1 MKAVIFHK
9 YEDLDSLELMEL
21 EIPTPRDNEVLIKV
35 HASSINSWDGDIL
48 KGIPLANRFQFGLFK
63 PKKKVLGFDV
73 AGHVEKVGRKVKQLK
88 AGDEVFGDIS
98 TSGMG
103 AMAEYVCA
111 PEKVLAIKPAGMTF
125 EEAAALP
132 HTGVLA
138 LQGLRDKG
146 NIHKGQKVLINGAG
160 GGSGTF
166 GVQIAKLFGAEV
178 TCVDRERKF
187 DMLRSLG
194 TDHVFDYT
202 KEDFTRKGQVYDLIL
217 DVVTYRSIFDY
228 KRILSPGGI
237 YVMLGGGDYAKVT
250 QMFFLG
256 PLITLTQRLFRGK
269 AGKKMGILM
278 HKPNKTDL
286 NTLIKLF
293 EAGKVVPVIDRTY
306 PLSELAEA
314 FRFYGKDLSLGKVVI
329 TI

>member
-1 MKAVIFHK
+1 MKAIVFSK
-9 YEDLDSLELMEL
+9 YKALDSLRLIEL
-21 EIPTPRDNEVLIKV
+21 EIPNPKDNEVLIKV

-48 KGIPLANRFQFGLFK
+48 KGTPLANRFQFGLLK
-63 PKKKVLGFDV
+63 PKKKVLGCDV
-73 AGHVEKVGRKVKQLK
+73 AGKVEQVGRNVKHLKV
-88 AGDEVFGDIS
+88 GDEVFGDIS

-111 PEKVLAIKPAGMTF
+111 PEKILALKPRGMTF
-125 EEAAALP
+125 EQAAAIP

-146 NIHKGQKVLINGAG
+146 HIHEGQKVLINGAG

-166 GVQIAKLFGAEV
+166 AVQIAKLFGAEV

-187 DMLRSLG
+187 DMLRSLSA
-194 TDHVFDYT
+194 DHLIDYT
-202 KEDFTRKGQVYDLIL
+202 KEDFTKNGQVYDLIL

-228 KRILSPGGI
+228 KRALGPKGV

-250 QMFFLG
+250 HIFFLG
-256 PLITLTQRLFRGK
+256 PLITLTQKLFRGK
-269 AGKKMGILM
+269 AGKKLGILI
-278 HKPNKTDL
+278 HKPNKKDL
-286 NTLIKLF
+286 DTLTELF
-293 EAGKVVPVIDRTY
+293 EAGKIVPVIDRTY
-306 PLSELAEA
+306 PLSQLTEA
-314 FRFYGKDLSLGKVVI
+314 FRYYEDGLALGKIVI